1 MRERDGYSH
10 RSEGSHVDRND
21 RRSSWREDGGSRG
34 GDRRKRYEP
43 GSRNYDA
50 APVAA
55 SSPSR
60 RPSRRSRSPS
70 SRAQGNFEADRARER
85 EAYYARQADRSPP
98 RNGPQRSSADRGDE
112 RPNSS
117 SGEEAKMAP
126 DFTSSGLLA
135 AESNSKSGVALK
147 YHEPPEAR
155 KPRRKWRLYVF
166 VPRSQADTAGS
177 SSSSKGARADVPAD
191 VLHISRQSAY
201 LLGRDRSVADIPIDH
216 PSASKQHAVIQYRNI
231 IEKNDFGDEKRAI
244 KPFLI
249 DLESANGCTVNGT
262 EVPASRYYELR
273 NGDTIRIGASSRE
286 YVLLA
291 ED

>member
-1 MRERDGYSH
+1 MPSDREGGWDRTRDRG
-10 RSEGSHVDRND
+10 RDSEN
-21 RRSSWREDGGSRG
+21 RRRGASSSRHDEDEG
-34 GDRRKRYEP
+34 RRRRYEP

-50 APVAA
+50 P
-55 SSPSR
+55 R
-60 RPSRRSRSPS
+60 RRSRSP
-70 SRAQGNFEADRARER
+70 RNFEADRARER
-85 EAYYARQADRSPP
+85 ESYYARHTSSSPP
-98 RNGPQRSSADRGDE
+98 PRRHRSNGRSEDRKESEGQEDQGGE
-112 RPNSS
+112 AEAGPSS
-117 SGEEAKMAP
+117 AP
-126 DFTSSGLLA
+126 DFSSSGLLA
-135 AESNSKSGVALK
+135 AESNSKAGVALK

-166 VPRSQADTAGS
+166 KHGREV
-177 SSSSKGARADVPAD
+177 D

-201 LLGRDRSVADIPIDH
+201 LFGRDHTVADVPIDH

-231 IEKNDFGDEKRAI
+231 IERNEFGDEKRTI

-249 DLESANGCTVNGT
+249 DLDSANGCTVNGT

-273 NGDTIRIGASSRE
+273 NGDTMRIGASSRE